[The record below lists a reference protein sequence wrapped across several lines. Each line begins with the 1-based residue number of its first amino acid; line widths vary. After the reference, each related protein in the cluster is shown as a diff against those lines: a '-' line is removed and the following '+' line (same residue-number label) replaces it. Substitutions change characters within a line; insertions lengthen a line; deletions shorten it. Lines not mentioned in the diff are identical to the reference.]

1 MPAIPPASKKKN
13 KRKNNSL
20 KNLTVPLLLP
30 LVFFTVPF
38 QKFRKIKRGKGRGGN
53 GVSRAQR
60 TLVSEAEMVVRE
72 EGGQV
77 MGIVTKTI
85 DFSVPHPLTDEEKQM
100 IKKAASM
107 PVTFDEDCPE
117 STDEMLTKFRKA
129 GKNR

>member
-1 MPAIPPASKKKN
+1 
-13 KRKNNSL
+13 
-20 KNLTVPLLLP
+20 
-30 LVFFTVPF
+30 
-38 QKFRKIKRGKGRGGN
+38 
-53 GVSRAQR
+53 
-60 TLVSEAEMVVRE
+60 MVVRE

-107 PVTFDEDCPE
+107 PVTFDDDCPE
-117 STDEMLTKFRKA
+117 RTDEMLTKFRKA